1 MWGYVKV
8 LLWGKGGDK
17 YIFVNL
23 VLQFFHKR
31 KKKEEIGDLKVSLNL
46 CMLPG
51 KSLLRIS
58 FYLSGK
64 TYRLHFSRM
73 FRISRIANPQYWIF
87 FSFLE

>member
-1 MWGYVKV
+1 MKV
-8 LLWGKGGDK
+8 GICKSFIVGERGGDK

-51 KSLLRIS
+51 KTLLRIS

-64 TYRLHFSRM
+64 TYRLSTFPEC
-73 FRISRIANPQYWIF
+73 FGFP
-87 FSFLE
+87 E